1 MAWGGAALDVRGIQD
16 CNADKLLWMMKQ
28 HLRGIPSP
36 LPVRGDDRNE
46 SPVLQHVDTLSNP
59 SLSLGALC

>member
-1 MAWGGAALDVRGIQD
+1 MDVCGIED
-16 CNADKLLWMMKQ
+16 CNADQLLWMVKQ

-46 SPVLQHVDTLSNP
+46 STVLQHVDALSNP